1 VIGAIEAI
9 DDAVEAIPVHLA
21 GGIWGVL
28 AAGLFAKP
36 DLLVTAY
43 GSTQRHF
50 AWIYDLSDGKLLG
63 CQFLKVIFVASWISI
78 IMFPLFGLRTAMDGS
93 ESTS

>member
-1 VIGAIEAI
+1 VIGAIGAI

-28 AAGLFAKP
+28 AVGLFATL

-50 AWIYDLSDGKLLG
+50 AWIYDL
-63 CQFLKVIFVASWISI
+63 ASRMPIS
-78 IMFPLFGLRTAMDGS
+78 
-93 ESTS
+93 